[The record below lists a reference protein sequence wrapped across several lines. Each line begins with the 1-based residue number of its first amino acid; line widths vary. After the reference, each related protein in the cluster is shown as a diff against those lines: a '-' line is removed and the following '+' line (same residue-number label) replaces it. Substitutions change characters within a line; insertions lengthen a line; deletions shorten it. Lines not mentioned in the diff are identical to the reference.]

1 MKTKNELIDE
11 VLRLDGER
19 TQGDW
24 HRRENTNGATNLYLQ
39 ADGKTIADF
48 RYKNGYKDL
57 AFSSR
62 APDMARLIRDLKAQ
76 RDMAV
81 EALEG
86 VLGCRSYDEHG
97 EFHGWRISAGA
108 SHGGG
113 LTQRAVKADET
124 LAKIK
129 SGEWL

>member
-1 MKTKNELIDE
+1 MKTKNELIEE

-24 HRRENTNGATNLYLQ
+24 RGGFNGTCYQVDSEMDAVCTTQFCYAPESKQN
-39 ADGKTIADF
+39 AAFIA
-48 RYKNGYKDL
+48 L
-57 AFSSR
+57 
-62 APDMARLIRDLKAQ
+62 APDMATLIRDQQKQIELL
-76 RDMAV
+76 V

-86 VLGCRSYDEHG
+86 VQFAVMRD
-97 EFHGWRISAGA
+97 
-108 SHGGG
+108 GGST
-113 LTQRAVKADET
+113 LIPET